1 MLKMLNPWIV
11 VGWLVSLAVAAGGA
25 GLYAW
30 NARADKCELDALR
43 IDQAATAARD
53 AAIDA
58 AAKAIAGI
66 DIKHTTINRRVER
79 EVIEKPVYKE
89 CRHTPEMMETIKEA
103 MTP

>member
-1 MLKMLNPWIV
+1 MLKLINPWLV
-11 VGWLVSLAVAAGGA
+11 VAWLASLAIVGAGA

-53 AAIDA
+53 AAIKA
-58 AAKAIAGI
+58 AADAIAGI

-89 CRHTPEMMETIKEA
+89 CRHTPEMMETITEA